1 MRQVSLSAF
10 SFFSPLP
17 FNDDDA
23 AGGDDGDDGDG
34 DDKKL
39 IISKLTQAGR
49 LTD

>member
-17 FNDDDA
+17 FNDDA
-23 AGGDDGDDGDG
+23 AGGDDGDDGDD